1 MSNMETMQETVGKAL
16 DNIAE
21 RREQFQAAQEGA
33 EKPEFKEITIK
44 FSGKLVSEP
53 FTAKDGKE
61 YVSIKIPNRDEND
74 KSPWAS
80 FVLPAKRVQPDKFG
94 KGMWA
99 KIPENGS
106 TTIRKDKVVGQ
117 DENGKR
123 IYETEKTR
131 VPNKYL
137 KGMVEFYKGRG
148 KDKAEEIGDGGAA
161 AAPAALSADRPSLK
175 DRLAEKK
182 SNVEQMIKV
191 TGPKSMQRP
200 KEAAL

>member
-1 MSNMETMQETVGKAL
+1 MSNMETMQETVGKEL
-16 DNIAE
+16 DKIGE
-21 RREQFQAAQEGA
+21 KRDQAMQAQDAA
-33 EKPEFKEITIK
+33 EKVEKKEITLK
-44 FSGKLVSEP
+44 FSGKLVSDP

-61 YVSIKIPNRDEND
+61 YVSIKIPNRDAAD

-94 KGMWA
+94 GKGVWA

-106 TTIRKDKVVGQ
+106 TTVRKDKVVGE

-137 KGMVEFYKGRG
+137 KGMVEFYKG
-148 KDKAEEIGDGGAA
+148 KDRAQGIGDDGAA
-161 AAPAALSADRPSLK
+161 AAPLPAKEERPSLR
-175 DRLAEKK
+175 DRLTEKK
-182 SNVEQMIKV
+182 STVEQMIKV